1 MTGQSDAES
10 AAAAAEKESTKDL
23 ATSSILRN
31 SGGGGSSSDGTA
43 GAAGDAGSSDED
55 APEARAGA
63 DDASVGDM
71 LMGKTAERTPDFETM
86 MHDTQMRVRKS
97 LEVGYE
103 YDGIADES
111 DRYLRKNVLKHIE
124 IAVMYVDLVGSTHMA
139 LEFPPKMVAVIMS
152 AFAQEMAY
160 VIKQYN
166 GYVLKFVGDAVIGYF
181 VAGAN
186 PLLTA
191 YNAVNCARSMISVIR
206 DGINPILGQ
215 YYYPELKVK
224 IGIDCGQ
231 SIVVRYGSD
240 VKMSHVDLIG
250 PVMSIAAKIQNKA
263 AANHILI
270 GSDVYDILHPETK
283 KMCSLMKWD
292 KDEWSY
298 RSRKSGGIYSV
309 YEVSP
314 IDAQSGSPGHP

>member
-1 MTGQSDAES
+1 MTEQPDAGQAAADKES
-10 AAAAAEKESTKDL
+10 AGEITP
-23 ATSSILRN
+23 SSIPGN
-31 SGGGGSSSDGTA
+31 GGAA
-43 GAAGDAGSSDED
+43 GAAGDASSRGGD
-55 APEARAGA
+55 APVARASGGT
-63 DDASVGDM
+63 ASVVDM
-71 LMGKTAERTPDFETM
+71 LMGRAAERTLDFETLI
-86 MHDTQMRVRKS
+86 HDTQAHIRKS

-103 YDGIADES
+103 YDGIEDES

-124 IAVMYVDLVGSTHMA
+124 MAVMYVDLVGSTKMA
-139 LEFPPKMVAVIMS
+139 LEIPPEKVAIIMS
-152 AFAQEMAY
+152 TFAQEMAY

-191 YNAVNCARSMISVIR
+191 DNAVNCARSMISVIR

-215 YYYPELKVK
+215 YYYPELKAK
-224 IGIDCGQ
+224 IGIDSGQ

-240 VKMSHVDLIG
+240 ARMSHVDLIG
-250 PVMSIAAKIQNKA
+250 PVMNIAAKIQNKA

-270 GSDVYDILHPETK
+270 GSDVYDKLHPETK
-283 KMCSLMKWD
+283 GMCSLMRWGE
-292 KDEWSY
+292 DEWSY

-314 IDAQSGSPGHP
+314 IDRRPESTGHPQE

>member
-1 MTGQSDAES
+1 MTQSDAEPT
-10 AAAAAEKESTKDL
+10 AAAERESTRNL
-23 ATSSILRN
+23 TTSSILD
-31 SGGGGSSSDGTA
+31 GGSGGTA
-43 GAAGDAGSSDED
+43 GAAGYADPTGED

-63 DDASVGDM
+63 DTASVVSM
-71 LMGKTAERTPDFETM
+71 LMGKTADRTPDFETVIR
-86 MHDTQMRVRKS
+86 DTQMRVRKS

-103 YDGIADES
+103 YDGIEDES

-124 IAVMYVDLVGSTHMA
+124 MAVMYVDLVGSTHMA
-139 LEFPPKMVAVIMS
+139 LEIPPKMVAIIMS

-186 PLLTA
+186 PLLAA
-191 YNAVNCARSMISVIR
+191 YNAVNCARTMISVIR

-215 YYYPELKVK
+215 YYYPELKAK

-231 SIVVRYGSD
+231 SVVVRYGSD
-240 VKMSHVDLIG
+240 AKMSHVDLIG
-250 PVMSIAAKIQNKA
+250 PVMNIAAKIQSKA

-270 GSDVYDILHPETK
+270 GSDVYDRLHPEAK
-283 KMCSLMKWD
+283 RMCRLMKWD

-314 IDAQSGSPGHP
+314 IDARSGSPGHPQE

>member
-1 MTGQSDAES
+1 MTQSDAEPT
-10 AAAAAEKESTKDL
+10 AAAEKESTRDL
-23 ATSSILRN
+23 TTSRILGN
-31 SGGGGSSSDGTA
+31 SGGSGGMA
-43 GAAGDAGSSDED
+43 GAAGDTNPAGED
-55 APEARAGA
+55 APAARAGSDA
-63 DDASVGDM
+63 ASVVSM
-71 LMGKTAERTPDFETM
+71 LMGKTAEKTPDFETLI
-86 MHDTQMRVRKS
+86 HDTQMRVRKS

-103 YDGIADES
+103 YDGIEDES

-124 IAVMYVDLVGSTHMA
+124 MAVMYVDLVGSTHMA
-139 LEFPPKMVAVIMS
+139 LAIPPKMVAIIMS

-160 VIKQYN
+160 VITQYN

-191 YNAVNCARSMISVIR
+191 YSAVNCARSMISVIR

-224 IGIDCGQ
+224 IGIDYGQ
-231 SIVVRYGSD
+231 SVVVRYGSD
-240 VKMSHVDLIG
+240 ANMSHVDLIG
-250 PVMSIAAKIQNKA
+250 PVMNIAAKIQSKA

-270 GSDVYDILHPETK
+270 GSDVYDRLHPETK
-283 KMCSLMKWD
+283 RMCSLMKWD

-298 RSRKSGGIYSV
+298 HSRKSGGIYSV

-314 IDAQSGSPGHP
+314 VDARSDSPGHP